1 LGLKRS
7 SAKKLASLSAL
18 GAGAIALT
26 AGNAEANIITSLTF
40 SPDLNLRVG
49 CGCTSGYTTFVTA
62 TLSSPLRNL
71 RLIFATSYHSRTVG
85 SGGYQY
91 ALSVYGR
98 MRERF
103 YVSTPTPTTLFLPV
117 AFKMQPTP
125 IATSFTPP
133 RFFQLFSVG
142 AVWTGTGT
150 NGNAA
155 LALRRSYV
163 VSKQTISSSSIPNP
177 VDPAH
182 HFLLFQF
189 TDPACPSGCYGW
201 VDVNI
206 VQTSNG
212 PNAIIHSWAYDDS
225 GAALPAGSVP
235 EPSTLALTGLAAL
248 ALGAKGIRRW
258 RAARKS

>member
-1 LGLKRS
+1 M
-7 SAKKLASLSAL
+7 
-18 GAGAIALT
+18 ALT

-49 CGCTSGYTTFVTA
+49 CGCTSGFTTSVTA

-71 RLIFATSYHSRTVG
+71 RLIFRTSYHYRPVAG
-85 SGGYQY
+85 SSAYQY
-91 ALSVYGR
+91 AFSVYGR

-133 RFFQLFSVG
+133 RFFQLFSAG

-155 LALRRSYV
+155 LALRRSV
-163 VSKQTISSSSIPNP
+163 VSSGQTVSSSSIPNP
-177 VDPAH
+177 VDPAK

-189 TDPACPSGCYGW
+189 TDPACPSGCDGW
-201 VDVNI
+201 VDVSIN
-206 VQTSNG
+206 QTSHG
-212 PNAIIHSWAYDDS
+212 PNAIIHSWAYDDT
-225 GAALPAGSVP
+225 GAALPAGAVP
-235 EPSTLALTGLAAL
+235 EPSTFALTGLAAL

-258 RAARKS
+258 RAARKN